1 MLIAGIALAL
11 VVILVV
17 TICIVSASSRN
28 KKYESLVQDAQ
39 RSLLAEEYD
48 YALQYAQQALE
59 VKKIS
64 NTKKETVYLLMADIY
79 VAKGDPAAA
88 KNVIYN
94 AYMELGTKALEDR
107 LLELNELVGDG
118 GGTLQ
123 IGSVTLKTGA
133 VSAVLS
139 NMGLKSADIAQLS
152 TLTKL
157 QTLTLSQN
165 ELDDI
170 SVLAELKELTYLQ
183 LAENNI
189 TDISPLKELTA
200 LKSLYLDANPI
211 EDFSPLYALTNLTV
225 LSLNNIDLSDEELS
239 TLKSKLPDCDIL
251 NDKDA
256 PTELKLGGQT
266 ISVEAETVDLSGAGI
281 TDIADFVYLTKLTSL
296 DLSGNSVHDIEPL
309 EGLILLEH
317 LSLKG
322 NGISTISA
330 LSALVN
336 VTYLDLRD
344 NSVKDLTPVSN
355 MDGLKELYL
364 DNNSPMTL
372 SPLTYLTE
380 LTTLSL
386 KNCDLKDADLE
397 YLKGLT
403 NLRSLTLD
411 GCDQITGT
419 ALMSL
424 QQALPDCS
432 ISAPDVVMSVK
443 WNGTEYGV
451 DSTSITARD
460 CGITDISMLKSFDK
474 LEFLDLG
481 DNHIADA
488 SALSELKTLKELD
501 LSGNELTTAR
511 DLQNLTNLTVL
522 DISDNADITL
532 TGYLSGLTKLEYLDI
547 SDNEGIT
554 DVSPLYNLTNLRQLD
569 VSGTGISW
577 DQLVELCEHLSSCQV
592 YTDLTEPTPSP
603 TPEPTAAPTPE
614 PTAEPTPAPT
624 PVPEITDD
632 T

>member
-11 VVILVV
+11 VIVLVV
-17 TICIVSASSRN
+17 TICIISASSRS
-28 KKYESLVQDAQ
+28 KKYDSLLQDAQ
-39 RSLLAEEYD
+39 RSLVAEEYD

-59 VKKIS
+59 VKKLS
-64 NTKKETVYLLMADIY
+64 SAKKETVYLLMADIY

-88 KNVIYN
+88 KTVIYN
-94 AYMELGTKALEDR
+94 AYMELGTQALEQR
-107 LLELNELVGDG
+107 LLELNELVGDD

-123 IGSVTLKTGA
+123 IGSVTLKTSA

-139 NMGLKSADIAQLS
+139 NMGLKNADIASLPK
-152 TLTKL
+152 LTKL

-170 SVLAELKELTYLQ
+170 SVLAQLTQLTYLQ

-189 TDISPLKELTA
+189 KDISALKDLTA

-211 EDFSPLYALTNLTV
+211 EDFSPLYGLTNLTV
-225 LSLNNIDLSDEELS
+225 LSLNNIDLSDDELA
-239 TLKSKLPDCDIL
+239 TLKSKLPSCDIL

-266 ISVEAETVDLSGAGI
+266 ISVDAETVNLSGAGI
-281 TDIADFVYLTKLTSL
+281 TDIADFIHLTKLTSL
-296 DLSGNSVHDIEPL
+296 DLSGNSVHDLEPL
-309 EGLILLEH
+309 KGLVLLEH

-322 NGISTISA
+322 NGISSISP

-344 NSVKDLTPVSN
+344 NSVKDLTAVSN
-355 MDGLKELYL
+355 MEGLTELYL

-386 KNCDLKDADLE
+386 KSCSLKDADLE

-411 GCDQITGT
+411 GCDQISGT
-419 ALMSL
+419 ALLGL

-451 DSTSITARD
+451 DSTSITARS
-460 CGITDISMLKSFDK
+460 CGITDISMLKAFDK

-481 DNHIADA
+481 DNHISDA
-488 SALSELKTLKELD
+488 AALNGLTQLKELD
-501 LSGNELTTAR
+501 LSGNDLTTAR
-511 DLQNLTNLTVL
+511 ELQNLTNLTVL

-532 TGYLSGLTKLEYLDI
+532 MGYLSGLTKLEYLNI
-547 SDNEGIT
+547 ADNEGIT
-554 DVSPLYNLTNLRQLD
+554 DVSALYNLKNLRQLD
-569 VSGTGISW
+569 VSGTGLTW
-577 DQLVELCEHLSSCQV
+577 DQVVELGERLSSCQI
-592 YTDLTEPTPSP
+592 YTDLTEPTP
-603 TPEPTAAPTPE
+603 APTP
-614 PTAEPTPAPT
+614 EPTPAPT
-624 PVPEITDD
+624 PEPTPEPTPTPEIVDASQ
-632 T
+632 